1 MVNQPTPSTGGLMLK
16 YRLATV
22 AVLVAVFSLFSVSS
36 ASAQYA
42 PCSIE
47 LDVDPDSLEGAGSVD
62 GEASSDVPGQ
72 WSASNDFNGQ
82 TDNGSGDEFDF
93 SFSFPEVDDE
103 TEVTISVLLVREDNV
118 TCTASETIT
127 LGGEDDDDGDGDGDS
142 DGDEE
147 NGGLPDTGG
156 SNRTAILA
164 GIALVLAGG
173 GTVFLARRRN
183 EDTA

>member
-1 MVNQPTPSTGGLMLK
+1 MLK
-16 YRLATV
+16 FRLAAI
-22 AVLVAVFSLFSVSS
+22 AVLVAVFGLVSVSS

-82 TDNGSGDEFDF
+82 TDNGSGSTFNF
-93 SFSFPEVDDE
+93 SFSFPEVDE
-103 TEVTISVLLVREDNV
+103 EEEVTISVLLVREDNV

-127 LGGEDDDDGDGDGDS
+127 LGSEDDDDDGDGDGDG
-142 DGDEE
+142 DGDE
-147 NGGLPDTGG
+147 NGGLPNTGG
-156 SNRTAILA
+156 SNQSTILA
-164 GIALVLAGG
+164 GIALILVGG
-173 GTVFLARRRN
+173 GTVYFARRRN

>member
-1 MVNQPTPSTGGLMLK
+1 MLK
-16 YRLATV
+16 FRLATV
-22 AVLVAVFSLFSVSS
+22 AVLVAVFGLVSVSS
-36 ASAQYA
+36 ASAQYQ

-82 TDNGSGDEFDF
+82 TDNGSGNDFNF
-93 SFSFPEVDDE
+93 SFSFPKVDDE
-103 TEVTISVLLVREDNV
+103 TEVTISVLLVREDQV

-127 LGGEDDDDGDGDGDS
+127 LGGEDDDDGDGDGD
-142 DGDEE
+142 GDEDK
-147 NGGLPDTGG
+147 NGGLPDTRG
-156 SNRTAILA
+156 SNQAAILA
-164 GIALVLAGG
+164 GIALILVGG
-173 GTVFLARRRN
+173 GTVYLSRRRD